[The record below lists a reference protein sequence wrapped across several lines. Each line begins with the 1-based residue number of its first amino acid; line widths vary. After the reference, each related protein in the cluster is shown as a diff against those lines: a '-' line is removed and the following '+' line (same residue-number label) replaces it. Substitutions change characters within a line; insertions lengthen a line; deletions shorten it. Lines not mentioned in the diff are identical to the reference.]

1 VRVHS
6 KPILTI
12 DKAWLADSD
21 RVVRGRL
28 PGAFKKLRNLTSAL
42 SDGIGRVRTGYESYS
57 SGKGG
62 YDPPASM
69 DNLDILPV
77 QNPEETDIHIY
88 YANSGVYMY
97 PHYSSAGR
105 TQGTFDGTLQ
115 KSFTGAA
122 GSVAA
127 FAITFTGADALTLS
141 KVNDYYNNWIIE
153 NDTNGEYAFITDY
166 AYSSAASGT
175 ATFTVQSVV
184 ISTEIFWDW
193 AVTDAYKLYIH
204 FLKLNESKAIT
215 ATWEKSTA
223 DNKIRWTGSE
233 ALGFSNTNDHYN
245 GWLCRNVTKDEYSIV
260 IDYAYYQG
268 TYATFT
274 LLDDVIDFDGATAV
288 GLDWAVTDDIT
299 FYRSFHGAPTTAVT
313 YNNTLTDPPTA
324 NVENSII
331 RLSGGQGTDAGLR
344 SVMIFPKLTRT
355 FLPGNAR
362 QLAYAS
368 TYVEARECGDLSK
381 AVLTSSA
388 VVGVT
393 AAKTSLPTGKT
404 YWVGIAPVYDFY
416 QLGKLRKWESVAGD
430 YAPTSGDWVD
440 NYVASSATANVLDL
454 PLSISLATWNKRI
467 TGLAIYLAQDSGDTS
482 ATGRVNPYHFIK
494 HISLVDSTD
503 PYLSAWSYGATTGL
517 HTQTFTID
525 GDMWNSKGGTY
536 FQDSGYLDTDVYTGA
551 SYSTEA
557 MASGRRY
564 IANFCPY
571 STFGTDRDSVITNP
585 TGGNPVFNSGVIQ
598 PDIFP
603 YEDGVFRIRV
613 DQTVGTKINAVVPMG
628 ADSFI
633 VLKDRGL
640 IDCRVIIVDNV
651 PVLIQSV
658 ESRDVGCTSVN
669 GWAKDDSGT
678 VFFPSLEDIY
688 SYKNGVLNALI
699 ERPDHNDWLTT
710 YRNISPTNKAGAVLT
725 YLPELKSILFIFGG
739 QLTSS
744 FNDLQYL
751 LDQGGW
757 RSIYFNVS
765 SGSAT
770 TSFKHFTSLTNGHIV
785 GITSAASGSAVPHR
799 MTWSYTDG
807 VYTFGYY
814 DNGTGIIPYF
824 DTGDFFFDPT
834 LEYVLSEVVIN
845 RTLTSSTTTGALDI
859 DVKIGDDV
867 SFTQA
872 GFTSVPGTYRLR
884 MRPDPADIR
893 RGNRFQ
899 MIYNTNGT
907 PNRLNTGNVYQIDS
921 IELHG
926 RIAPRRQAITE

>member
-1 VRVHS
+1 MRVHG
-6 KPILTI
+6 KPVLTI
-12 DKAWLADSD
+12 TKAWLADAD

-77 QNPEETDIHIY
+77 QIPEETDIHLY
-88 YANSGVYMY
+88 YANSGIYMY
-97 PHYSSAGR
+97 PHYSSAGK

-122 GSVAA
+122 GSLAA
-127 FAITFTGADALTLS
+127 SAITFTGADALTLS

-153 NDTNGEYAFITDY
+153 NDTNSEYAFITDY
-166 AYSSAASGT
+166 TYSSAASGT

-184 ISTEIFWDW
+184 INNVAFWDW
-193 AVTDAYKLYIH
+193 AVTDAYKLHVH
-204 FLKLNESKAIT
+204 FLKLNESKAVT
-215 ATWEKSTA
+215 DTWS
-223 DNKIRWTGSE
+223 NPSNNVLRWTGSE

-245 GWLCRNVTKDEYSIV
+245 GWLCHNTTKDKYSIV
-260 IDYAYYQG
+260 TDYAYTQG
-268 TYATFT
+268 TYASFT
-274 LLDDVIDFDGATAV
+274 LLDDVHAGGMAWD
-288 GLDWAVTDDIT
+288 VTDDIT

-324 NVENSII
+324 NVENSVI
-331 RLSGGQGTDAGLR
+331 RLSGGQGTGAGLR
-344 SVMIFPKLTRT
+344 GVIIYPKLTRT
-355 FLPGNAR
+355 FLPGNSR

-368 TYVEARECGDLSK
+368 TCVEPRECGNIGKSI
-381 AVLTSSA
+381 LTSSA

-393 AAKTSLPTGKT
+393 AARTSLPTGKT
-404 YWVGIAPVYDFY
+404 YWVGIAPVYDYY
-416 QLGKLRKWESVAGD
+416 QLGKLEKWESVAAD

-440 NYVASSATANVLDL
+440 NYVASSATANVLNL
-454 PLSISLATWNKRI
+454 PLSISLARWNKRI
-467 TGLAIYLAQDSGDTS
+467 TGLAIYLAQDTGDTS

-503 PYLSAWSYGATTGL
+503 PYLSGWSYGATTGL

-525 GDMWNSKGGTY
+525 GDMWNSKGGTF
-536 FQDSGYLDTDVYTGA
+536 FQDSGYLDTTSYTGL
-551 SYSTEA
+551 SYSTEV
-557 MASGRRY
+557 MSSGRRY

-571 STFGTDRDSVITNP
+571 STVGTDRDSVITNP
-585 TGGNPVFNSGVIQ
+585 TGGNTIFNNGIIQ

-603 YEDGVFRIRV
+603 YEDGVFRIRI
-613 DQTVGTKINAVVPMG
+613 DQTVGTKVNAVVPMG
-628 ADSFI
+628 ADSFV
-633 VLKDRGL
+633 VLKDRGV
-640 IDCRVIIVDNV
+640 IDCRVIVIDNV
-651 PVLIQSV
+651 PNLIQSV

-669 GWAKDDSGT
+669 GWAKNDSGT
-678 VFFPSLEDIY
+678 VFFPSLEDVY
-688 SYKNGVLNALI
+688 SYKNGVLSALI

-710 YRNISPTNKAGAVLT
+710 YRGISPTNKAGAVLT

-739 QLTSS
+739 QLTTGFS
-744 FNDLQYL
+744 DLQYL
-751 LDQGGW
+751 LDSGGW
-757 RSIYFNVS
+757 KSIYFNVS

-770 TSFKHFTSLTNGHIV
+770 TSFKHFTSLTNGHII

-807 VYTFGYY
+807 TYAFGYY

-834 LEYVLSEVVIN
+834 LEYVLNEVVIN
-845 RTLTSSTTTGALDI
+845 RTLTSSTTTGALDV
-859 DVKIGDDV
+859 DVKVGDDI
-867 SFTQA
+867 SQTQI
-872 GFTSVPGTYRLR
+872 GFTSVAGTARLR
-884 MRPDPADIR
+884 MRPEALDIK

-899 MIYNTNGT
+899 MIYNTNST
-907 PNRLNTGNVYQIDS
+907 PNKLNSGSVYQVDS

-926 RIAPRRQAITE
+926 RVAPRRQAITE